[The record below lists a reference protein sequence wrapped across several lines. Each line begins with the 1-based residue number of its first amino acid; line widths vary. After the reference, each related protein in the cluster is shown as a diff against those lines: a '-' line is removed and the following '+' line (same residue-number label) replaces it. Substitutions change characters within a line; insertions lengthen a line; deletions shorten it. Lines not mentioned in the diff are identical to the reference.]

1 MRRVAE
7 WAGVVLGGV
16 VVLVVVLLAVV
27 VGGSATRPGQVAI
40 ERLVPP
46 LTGGMVR
53 VRGLSGWLFG
63 AARVARVEVND
74 SHGTWLTIDDL
85 ALDWSPLRLIGGEV
99 SVQRIAAA
107 DVAVVRR
114 PVSSGSGGTIGLP
127 VRVDIAALHVGRLD
141 LAVAALGL
149 GSDRNGRP
157 AGGQT
162 GGPTGDQT
170 GGPTGDQTG
179 VATSGQTGGQTGA
192 ATGGQPGDQ
201 PGAVIGDQTGSHPGE
216 RVVNRTAS
224 LEVDGAA
231 RLEALDRGTVQL
243 ALRRLDMAGTYTA
256 TAQFDPAGLR
266 ATLHLVEPAG
276 GLVGSLAAL
285 PAIGA
290 IDGEAT
296 LGGKFDAIA
305 TQATLTAGALHA
317 RITGQVDVTGRS
329 ADLSVAVEAPPMAPR
344 ADLAWNGVTLT
355 GTLRGSFAKP
365 DARARLVADG
375 LVLGQGGVGRITAD
389 IEGDAGRLT
398 LNGAL
403 DGIRLPGPRPDV
415 LGEAPVEVTGTLL
428 LGPADRPLTF
438 SLRDKLFNVDG
449 TAATAGA
456 QQVQAQ
462 VILPDIAPLAAVAG
476 LDAGG
481 NVALNLHAARLGED
495 TQIGVQGQVGLTSG
509 PGPSVALLG
518 PSTTLDVRATLRG
531 ETVRLTQLNIDS
543 NAVSAGMTG
552 TLAPGALDLDW
563 RVAVADLA
571 VASPTL
577 TGPLRVSGKASGA
590 PANLTVSADVTG
602 EIGAAGIAPG
612 AVSAQVALNGLP
624 GAPIGHVAALG
635 TLLGAKLDVAVT
647 AVPENGQIRV
657 AIERADWKSAHAGG
671 TLLIDPSGLLPVGQV
686 SFSVARLDDL
696 QPLLGLA
703 LGGGASGGGAIRG
716 SLRGSLDGKLD
727 SRESGASLTVTAT
740 NAGLSG
746 IAAVARAALDM
757 KVTEPIAHPL
767 LDGRLTLDGV
777 AGGGMTGS
785 GRIEAKGKL
794 DALALRL
801 SAALPE
807 LAGAPA
813 RIDAAGTLDT
823 ASRTGAIASLTA
835 EWQQVPIRLL
845 APVRIG
851 FASGVSLEHL
861 RLGLGEAVLEANGRI
876 TPALDLTARLRG
888 MPARLAVRLAG
899 MAGQAPADRAS
910 GIRAS
915 GAPVPATP
923 AGVNPAGVNPAGAK
937 RTAAPVTAAAP
948 ESAPPASAIS
958 SAAAPT
964 SAAPT
969 LALDGT
975 LDAEATLTGTPPQPG
990 GTIHVTARGLRASTG
1005 QGRALP
1011 AAEVTATATLHGASA
1026 RVDLRGKAGTTQ
1038 VTVTGEVPLTA
1049 TGALDLRATG
1059 GLDLA
1064 MTDPLLTPA
1073 GRRARGRVSLD
1084 AGITGTLAGPRL
1096 TGGVQLANGS
1106 FRDFAQGIDISD
1118 INASLA
1124 ADGGTVR
1131 VTRFAGKAGTGTID
1145 ASGSLDL
1152 TAPGRPLDLT
1162 FNMRNARPLASD
1174 LLTAD
1179 LDATVTL
1186 RGDLTPSGSLIP
1198 SGEAAAGADGAA
1210 PLTVAGRVF
1219 VRRAEIRVPERLPT
1233 GIAVLN
1239 VRVAGAPP
1247 PPRPAPPPDLALNL
1261 TIDAPQQVF
1270 VRGRGVDA
1278 EMGGEVRVQGSTSN
1292 LAPSGGFS
1300 LRHGQFSVAG
1310 QTLTFN
1316 TGKVSFDGGKLTD
1329 PSLDFTATTTASDV
1343 TATLEITGTASKPKI
1358 TLSSVPSLPQDEVLA
1373 YLLYGK
1379 SSASLG
1385 PLEIAQIAATLASL
1399 AGVTTLSNPLESVR
1413 TALGLDR
1420 LSVGS
1425 GSVLEAGRYVA
1436 RNVYVGARQN
1446 VAGSGTQ
1453 AVVQVDLAKGLKLEA
1468 TAGTAINQS
1477 ATGAAST
1484 GDAASVGIKYEFEY

>member
-1 MRRVAE
+1 MRRVAK
-7 WAGVVLGGV
+7 WVGAVLGGV
-16 VVLVVVLLAVV
+16 VLLVLVLLAMV

-53 VRGLSGWLFG
+53 VSGLSGWLFG
-63 AARVARVEVND
+63 AARIARVEVSD
-74 SHGTWLTIDDL
+74 PHGTWLAIDGL
-85 ALDWSPLRLIGGEV
+85 ALDWSPLRLLAGV
-99 SVQRIAAA
+99 LSVQRIAAT
-107 DVAVVRR
+107 DVVVARR
-114 PVSSGSGGTIGLP
+114 PVSSGSGGAIHLP

-141 LAVAALGL
+141 LAVTALGL
-149 GSDRNGRP
+149 GS
-157 AGGQT
+157 
-162 GGPTGDQT
+162 GPE
-170 GGPTGDQTG
+170 
-179 VATSGQTGGQTGA
+179 GGQTGA
-192 ATGGQPGDQ
+192 ATGGQTG
-201 PGAVIGDQTGSHPGE
+201 GATSDRTGSQRGE
-216 RVVNRTAS
+216 RIENPIAS

-231 RLEALDRGTVQL
+231 RLEALDRGTAQL
-243 ALRRLDMAGTYTA
+243 ALRRSDMAGTYTV
-256 TAQFDPAGLR
+256 TAQFDPTGLV
-266 ATLHLVEPAG
+266 ATLHLAEPAG
-276 GLVGSLAAL
+276 GLIGSLAAL

-290 IDGEAT
+290 IDGDAT

-305 TQATLTAGALHA
+305 TRATLTAGALHGQV
-317 RITGQVDVTGRS
+317 TGQIDVTGRS
-329 ADLSVAVEAPPMAPR
+329 ADLSVAVEAPAMAPR
-344 ADLAWNGVTLT
+344 ADLAWNGISLT
-355 GTLRGSFAKP
+355 GTVRGPFAKP
-365 DARARLVADG
+365 DAQARLVADG
-375 LVLGQGGVGRITAD
+375 LVLGQGRVARITAD
-389 IEGDAGRLT
+389 IKGDAGRLT
-398 LNGAL
+398 LNGTV

-415 LGEAPVEVTGTLL
+415 LADAPLAVSGTLL
-428 LGPADRPLTF
+428 LEPADRPLTF
-438 SLRDKLFNVDG
+438 SLRDKLFTVDG

-462 VILPDIAPLAAVAG
+462 VTVPDIAPLAAVAG
-476 LDAGG
+476 LDVGG
-481 NVALNLHAARLGED
+481 DVALTLHAARLGED
-495 TQIGVQGQVGLTSG
+495 TQIAVQGRVGLTRG

-518 PSTTLDVRATLRG
+518 PNATLDARASLRG
-531 ETVRLTQLNIDS
+531 EAVHLAQLNIDS
-543 NAVSAGMTG
+543 AAVSAGMTG
-552 TLAPGALDLDW
+552 AVAPGALDLDW
-563 RVAVADLA
+563 RLAVADLA

-577 TGPLRVSGKASGA
+577 TGPLRATGKASGA

-612 AVSAQVALNGLP
+612 AVSAQVALTGLP
-624 GAPIGHVAALG
+624 AAPIGHVAALG

-647 AVPENGQIRV
+647 AAPENGQIRV

-671 TLLIDPSGLLPVGQV
+671 TLLIDPSVQLPVGQV
-686 SFSVARLDDL
+686 AFSVARLDDL
-696 QPLLGLA
+696 QPLLGFA
-703 LGGGASGGGAIRG
+703 LGGAAGGGALHG

-727 SRESGASLTVTAT
+727 STANGASLSVTAT

-746 IAAVARAALDM
+746 TAAVAHAALDM
-757 KVTEPIAHPL
+757 KIADPIAHPL
-767 LDGRLTLDGV
+767 LDGRLILDGV
-777 AGGGMTGS
+777 AVGGVTGS

-794 DALALRL
+794 DALALRM
-801 SAALPE
+801 SAALPG

-823 ASRTGAIASLTA
+823 ASRTGAIATLTA
-835 EWQQVPIRLL
+835 DWQQVPIRLL
-845 APVRIG
+845 APVRVA
-851 FASGVSLEHL
+851 FASGVSLERL

-888 MPARLAVRLAG
+888 MPVSLAVRLAG
-899 MAGQAPADRAS
+899 VAGQASVDRAP

-915 GAPVPATP
+915 GAVPA
-923 AGVNPAGVNPAGAK
+923 NPAGVHRAGANPTGTK
-937 RTAAPVTAAAP
+937 RGAATGAAVAPGSGAP
-948 ESAPPASAIS
+948 EISTVAVSTPAPRA
-958 SAAAPT
+958 
-964 SAAPT
+964 

-975 LDAEATLTGTPPQPG
+975 LDGDATLTGTPAQPG
-990 GTIHVTARGLRASTG
+990 GTIHVTAHGLRAATG

-1011 AAEVTATATLHGASA
+1011 AADLTAAATLQGATARL
-1026 RVDLRGKAGTTQ
+1026 DLRGKAGTTQ
-1038 VTVTGEVPLTA
+1038 VMVTGEVPLTA
-1049 TGALDLRATG
+1049 TGMLDLRATG

-1064 MTDPLLTPA
+1064 MTDPLLTPG

-1084 AGITGTLAGPRL
+1084 AAITGTLAGPRV
-1096 TGGVQLANGS
+1096 TGGVQMANGS

-1131 VTRFAGKAGTGTID
+1131 VTRFAAKAGTGTVD

-1162 FNMRNARPLASD
+1162 FSMHNARPLASD

-1179 LDATVTL
+1179 LDAELTL

-1198 SGEAAAGADGAA
+1198 SGEATSGDGAA

-1219 VRRAEIRVPERLPT
+1219 VRRADIRVPERLPT

-1239 VRVAGAPP
+1239 VRIAGAPP

-1300 LRHGQFSVAG
+1300 LRHGQFSLAG
-1310 QTLTFN
+1310 QTLTF
-1316 TGKVSFDGGKLTD
+1316 TAGKVSFDGGKLTD
-1329 PSLDFTATTTASDV
+1329 PSLDFTATTSASDV

-1358 TLSSVPSLPQDEVLA
+1358 TLTSVPSLPQDEILA

-1385 PLEIAQIAATLASL
+1385 PLEIAQIAATLAAL
-1399 AGVTTLSNPLESVR
+1399 AGVTPLSNPLESVR

-1453 AVVQVDLAKGLKLEA
+1453 AVVQIDLAKGLKLEA

-1484 GDAASVGIKYEFEY
+1484 GDAAGVGIKYEFEY

>member
-1 MRRVAE
+1 MRRAAK
-7 WAGVVLGGV
+7 WAGAVVGGV
-16 VVLVVVLLAVV
+16 LLLVLVLLAVV
-27 VGGSATRPGQVAI
+27 VGGSAARPGQVAI

-53 VRGLSGWLFG
+53 VSGLSGWLFG
-63 AARVARVEVND
+63 AARIARVEVSD
-74 SHGTWLTIDDL
+74 PHGTWLTIDGL
-85 ALDWSPLRLIGGEV
+85 ALDWSPLRLLGGEV
-99 SVQRIAAA
+99 SVQRIAA
-107 DVAVVRR
+107 DEVAVARR
-114 PVSSGSGGTIGLP
+114 PVASGSGGTVGLP

-141 LAVAALGL
+141 LAVAVLGL
-149 GSDRNGRP
+149 GGDRTGGP

-162 GGPTGDQT
+162 GDQT
-170 GGPTGDQTG
+170 GSSTGDK
-179 VATSGQTGGQTGA
+179 AGA
-192 ATGGQPGDQ
+192 ATGGQPG
-201 PGAVIGDQTGSHPGE
+201 E
-216 RVVNRTAS
+216 RMENRIAS

-231 RLEALDRGTVQL
+231 RLAALDRGTAQL
-243 ALRRLDMAGTYTA
+243 ALRRLDMVGSYAV

-266 ATLHLVEPAG
+266 ATVHLAEPAG
-276 GLVGSLAAL
+276 GLIGSLAAL

-290 IDGEAT
+290 IDCEAT
-296 LGGKFDAIA
+296 LGGKFDAIT
-305 TQATLTAGALHA
+305 TQVTLTAGALHA
-317 RITGQVDVTGRS
+317 RVTGQVDVIGSS
-329 ADLSVAVEAPPMAPR
+329 ADLSVAVEAPAMAPR
-344 ADLAWNGVTLT
+344 PDLAWNGISVT
-355 GTLRGSFAKP
+355 GTVRGPFAKP

-375 LVLGQGGVGRITAD
+375 LVLGEGRVGRITAD
-389 IEGDAGRLT
+389 VDGDAGRLT
-398 LNGAL
+398 LNGTL
-403 DGIRLPGPRPDV
+403 EGIHLPGPRPDV
-415 LGEAPVEVTGTLL
+415 LAEAPVAVTGTLL

-438 SLRDKLFNVDG
+438 SLHDKLFTIDG

-456 QQVQAQ
+456 QQVQARLA
-462 VILPDIAPLAAVAG
+462 VPDISPFGAVAG
-476 LDAGG
+476 LEVGG
-481 NVALNLHAARLGED
+481 DVALNLHVARVGED
-495 TQIGVQGQVGLTSG
+495 TQIAVQGQVGLTSG

-518 PSTTLDVRATLRG
+518 PSTRLDARASLRG
-531 ETVRLTQLNIDS
+531 ETMRLAQLNVDS
-543 NAVSAGMTG
+543 SAVSAGVTG

-563 RVAVADLA
+563 RLAVADLA
-571 VASPTL
+571 AASPTL
-577 TGPLRVSGKASGA
+577 TGPLRASGKASGA
-590 PANLTVSADVTG
+590 PANLTVNADVTG
-602 EIGAAGIAPG
+602 EIGATGITPG
-612 AVSAQVALNGLP
+612 AVSAQVALTGLP
-624 GAPIGHVAALG
+624 SAPIGHVAALG

-647 AVPENGQIRV
+647 AAPENGRVRV

-671 TLLIDPSGLLPVGQV
+671 TLLIDPSGMLPVGQV

-696 QPLLGLA
+696 QPLLGIA
-703 LGGGASGGGAIRG
+703 LGGGPAGGGALHG

-727 SRESGASLTVTAT
+727 STAVGASLIVTAKD
-740 NAGLSG
+740 AGLSG
-746 IAAVARAALDM
+746 TATVARAALEM
-757 KVTEPIAHPL
+757 KVTDPITRPL

-777 AGGGMTGS
+777 AAGGVGGS
-785 GRIEAKGKL
+785 GRIEAKGPL
-794 DALALRL
+794 DALALRM
-801 SAALPE
+801 SATLPT

-823 ASRTGAIASLTA
+823 ASRTAAIASLTA
-835 EWQQVPIRLL
+835 DWQQTPIRLL
-845 APVRIG
+845 APVRVG
-851 FASGVSLEHL
+851 FASGVSLERL

-888 MPARLAVRLAG
+888 MPARMAVRLAG
-899 MAGQAPADRAS
+899 AAGKAPADLAPGSRS
-910 GIRAS
+910 S
-915 GAPVPATP
+915 GAVAT
-923 AGVNPAGVNPAGAK
+923 NPAGANPAGIK
-937 RTAAPVTAAAP
+937 QAAATGATAAPG
-948 ESAPPASAIS
+948 SAPPASAVS
-958 SAAAPT
+958 SAAAP
-964 SAAPT
+964 APPA

-975 LDAEATLTGTPPQPG
+975 LDAEANLTGTSAQPG
-990 GTIHVTARGLRASTG
+990 GTIRVTVHGLRAATG

-1011 AAEVTATATLHGASA
+1011 AAEVTATATLQGVAA
-1026 RVDLRGKAGTTQ
+1026 RVDLHGNAGTTQ
-1038 VTVTGEVPLTA
+1038 VTVAGVVPLTT

-1059 GLDLA
+1059 GLDLT

-1084 AGITGTLAGPRL
+1084 AGITGTLAAPRVS
-1096 TGGVQLANGS
+1096 GGAQLANGS

-1118 INASLA
+1118 INTSLA

-1145 ASGSLDL
+1145 ASGSVDL

-1162 FNMRNARPLASD
+1162 FTMRHARPLASD

-1179 LDATVTL
+1179 LDADVTL
-1186 RGDLTPSGSLIP
+1186 RGDLTPSGSVIP
-1198 SGEAAAGADGAA
+1198 SGEPVSGGGGAA
-1210 PLTVAGRVF
+1210 SLTLAGRVF
-1219 VRRAEIRVPERLPT
+1219 VRRADIRVPERLPT

-1239 VRVAGAPP
+1239 VRVAGAPSL
-1247 PPRPAPPPDLALNL
+1247 PRAAPPPDLALNL
-1261 TIDAPQQVF
+1261 TIDAPQQIF

-1278 EMGGEVRVQGSTSN
+1278 EMGGEVRVQGSTGN

-1310 QTLTFN
+1310 QTLTFT

-1343 TATLEITGTASKPKI
+1343 TATLAITGTASHPKI
-1358 TLSSVPSLPQDEVLA
+1358 TLSSVPSLPQDEILA

-1399 AGVTTLSNPLESVR
+1399 AGVTPLSNPLESVR

-1425 GSVLEAGRYVA
+1425 GSLLEAGRYVA

-1477 ATGAAST
+1477 ATGAASN